1 MNVVLSISI
10 VFPLFAL
17 HKSVSTRVS
26 TFRLNSSIIED
37 AFFPRIIT
45 VAVVRSTGSH
55 FALRPLSKY

>member
-45 VAVVRSTGSH
+45 VERSTGYH